1 VNFFSTV
8 NKLGAQQIKCGKDF
22 ERCSP
27 LVAAANPFAQNG
39 QSSSPSTR
47 ETIAWSSAPKGKGC
61 DRGCTCGI
69 EAGDTTVSGG
79 GAIQYEVQLLQASEV
94 RLVLCRRD
102 CVVLLVIDEVI
113 VHAEGIVCLL
123 SVKPLLGEGG
133 HGVDVVACCVGVGVD
148 FNDRDRRTAHK
159 LKGLMVQQLKNY

>member
-1 VNFFSTV
+1 MNFCSTV

-47 ETIAWSSAPKGKGC
+47 ETIEWSSAPKRKGC

-69 EAGDTTVSGG
+69 EAGNTTGSGG
-79 GAIQYEVQLLQASEV
+79 GKNQYEVQLLQASEV

-133 HGVDVVACCVGVGVD
+133 A
-148 FNDRDRRTAHK
+148 RRRRCR
-159 LKGLMVQQLKNY
+159 LLRRRRSRF